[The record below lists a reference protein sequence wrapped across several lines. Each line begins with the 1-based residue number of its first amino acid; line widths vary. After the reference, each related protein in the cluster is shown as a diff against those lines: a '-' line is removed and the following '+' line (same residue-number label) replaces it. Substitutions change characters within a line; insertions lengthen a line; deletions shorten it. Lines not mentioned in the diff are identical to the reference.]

1 MQIIAGANHTRSQET
16 KIDTTI
22 EGADGERPCVLI
34 DLFVNCILLPLRGL
48 VVSDL
53 NLEEIDH
60 LMLRMFCFLQTGSES
75 SEGLYKAE
83 TEEGIK
89 FSDVYKDVQLH
100 SREVHCACLKKRKRD
115 NQEDTTPSKLP
126 RQPTL
131 ASVDSAASDGASGAQ
146 VKEADAS
153 LTSVH
158 KPAHMELQ
166 ELIQDPGWMF
176 SIMAF
181 LIKSKADLQDT
192 DIWLGEPS

>member
-16 KIDTTI
+16 TVDTTI

-34 DLFVNCILLPLRGL
+34 DLFVNCIFLPLRGL

-83 TEEGIK
+83 TEEAIK

-100 SREVHCACLKKRKRD
+100 TALRCIV
-115 NQEDTTPSKLP
+115 
-126 RQPTL
+126 L
-131 ASVDSAASDGASGAQ
+131 A
-146 VKEADAS
+146 
-153 LTSVH
+153 
-158 KPAHMELQ
+158 
-166 ELIQDPGWMF
+166 
-176 SIMAF
+176 
-181 LIKSKADLQDT
+181 
-192 DIWLGEPS
+192 